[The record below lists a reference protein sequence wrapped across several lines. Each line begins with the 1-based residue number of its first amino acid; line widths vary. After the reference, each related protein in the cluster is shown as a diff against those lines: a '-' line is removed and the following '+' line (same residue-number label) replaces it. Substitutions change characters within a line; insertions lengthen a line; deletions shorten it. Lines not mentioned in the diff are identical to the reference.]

1 MTTQDFIKIAVD
13 NEFETDYSR
22 QLVKAYL
29 YKALLRNEKTNQPIT
44 NLEIGKLLG
53 IHRLMAGSN
62 IKNVESFLANPVVR
76 NNSMFGETFAPK
88 FEAVKIAC
96 EAHAQRQ
103 MVRLGQTANK
113 RAEIHLENARVAIIN
128 RFNPN

>member
-62 IKNVESFLANPVVR
+62 IKNVESFLANPVIR

-88 FEAVKIAC
+88 FEAVKLAC
-96 EAHAQRQ
+96 EMHIKVQRYKD
-103 MVRLGQTANK
+103 GIESAK
-113 RAEIHLENARVAIIN
+113 RAENSLNCAKLAVIN
-128 RFNPN
+128 EYQLN